1 MMVGEIVGPFE
12 ILKELGSGAMGTVY
26 KARHTN
32 GQIVAIKVVAL
43 GLVGNEAA
51 LKRFDREVAIL
62 KQLKHP
68 NIVRCMGTGRYRK
81 TPFYVMEYV
90 EGESL
95 DHVQARRDRFTW
107 EEVVVIGKQLCEA
120 LAHAHDKGIVHRDLK
135 PPNLMVMAD
144 GTIKLTDFGI
154 AKTLDV
160 DVTALTGAN
169 STIGTAAYM
178 SPEQCRGEKTLGPKS
193 DIYSFGIVL
202 YELLTGKKP
211 FVAESAVD
219 MFMMHVNGKFE
230 RPSRLVMDVPVWL
243 DNLVCQMMEKKPE
256 HRPIDAAMVGR
267 VLAEIEEK
275 VNTQKSVGVDVAS
288 ARVIDRPR
296 MNNPADASDREA
308 VKNLR
313 TGKKKKKKV
322 ERPKTLF
329 EKKWVQAIAL
339 ITMMIGLGF
348 VAFMLTRPERPEK
361 LIADIDKFVGANQKD
376 AAISAIDNY
385 LAIYGER
392 TDPETER
399 MRQLDRGF
407 EVAKR
412 ESQLFNR
419 YRKKMGPEE
428 DDDPTAYEASIF
440 ALDAEAD
447 GDLANAKLNWKKLID
462 KFASDTKPAA
472 KMWADLGKRKSAAID
487 DIDRR
492 EQRMNKRISDDA
504 IDEKERTW
512 DDEAERISVE
522 ALRFESF
529 GDPGRAKERWT
540 KVKDLSTGDID
551 KRHWFL
557 LAGKK
562 ERQLKETLK
571 GKMPDE
577 EAKERI
583 ANIENELKRVPGLR
597 EESNPARH
605 RDARNI
611 CRTVRDLYKND
622 PDTKIAPLVQQAE
635 TLLKQSK

>member
-1 MMVGEIVGPFE
+1 
-12 ILKELGSGAMGTVY
+12 
-26 KARHTN
+26 
-32 GQIVAIKVVAL
+32 
-43 GLVGNEAA
+43 
-51 LKRFDREVAIL
+51 
-62 KQLKHP
+62 
-68 NIVRCMGTGRYRK
+68 
-81 TPFYVMEYV
+81 
-90 EGESL
+90 
-95 DHVQARRDRFTW
+95 
-107 EEVVVIGKQLCEA
+107 
-120 LAHAHDKGIVHRDLK
+120 
-135 PPNLMVMAD
+135 
-144 GTIKLTDFGI
+144 
-154 AKTLDV
+154 
-160 DVTALTGAN
+160 
-169 STIGTAAYM
+169 
-178 SPEQCRGEKTLGPKS
+178 
-193 DIYSFGIVL
+193 VL